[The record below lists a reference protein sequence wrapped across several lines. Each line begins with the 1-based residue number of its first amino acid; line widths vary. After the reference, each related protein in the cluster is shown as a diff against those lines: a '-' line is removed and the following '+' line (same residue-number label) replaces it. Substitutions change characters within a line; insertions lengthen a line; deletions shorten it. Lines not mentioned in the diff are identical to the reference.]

1 MSQPFPFLSSTDRA
15 DLERGRALD
24 PLVRAEDVSHVVL
37 ATPDL
42 ARMERFYGDF
52 GLFASARTDEAVWLR
67 AHGPA
72 HHAVVL
78 RRGPRARFEA
88 VAMRVESELALRRLA
103 SLPGATPV
111 ERTGEP
117 GGGLRVRL
125 ATPGGTTVHAVH
137 GIAEVAPL
145 PRRAT
150 LVANLPAEKRRVD
163 GTQRPPRAPAE
174 LARLGH
180 VALETTHFARSL
192 LFWMRTFGMIVS
204 DYQWLED
211 APEHG
216 PVMAFTRC
224 DRGETPSDHHT
235 IAIAAG
241 AGDGLA
247 HAAFET
253 EDLDAIAAGGEWMRE
268 RGWRRVWGVGRHI
281 LGSQLF
287 DYWRDPDGHTM
298 EHYADGDVLTAS
310 AATGRTPFRGTTL
323 YQWGPPL
330 PADFAGPRPG
340 PSFVAGLLRRRVGHE
355 ELRLGR
361 LVAQVR
367 ALAR

>member
-1 MSQPFPFLSSTDRA
+1 MSRPFPFLSSTDRA
-15 DLERGRALD
+15 DVERGRVLD
-24 PLVRAEDVSHVVL
+24 PLVRAEDVAHVALV
-37 ATPDL
+37 TPDL
-42 ARMERFYGDF
+42 ERAERFYQDF
-52 GLFASARTDEAVWLR
+52 GLFPSACSPDAVWLR

-72 HHAVVL
+72 HHAVIL

-88 VAMRVESELALRRLA
+88 VAMRVDSELALRRLA
-103 SLPGATPV
+103 SLPGAAPI
-111 ERTGEP
+111 ERITEP

-125 ATPGGTTVHAVH
+125 AAPGGLAVHAVH

-145 PRRAT
+145 PRRPA
-150 LVANLPAEKRRVD
+150 LAANRPAEKPRVD
-163 GTQRPPRAPAE
+163 GTQRPARAPAE

-180 VALETTHFARSL
+180 VALETTHFARTL

-204 DYQWLED
+204 DFQWLEE
-211 APEHG
+211 APGRG

-224 DRGETPSDHHT
+224 DRGEQPSDHHT

-253 EDLDAIAAGGEWMRE
+253 EDLDAIAAGGAWLRE
-268 RGWRRVWGVGRHI
+268 RGWRHVWGIGRHV

-287 DYWRDPDGHTM
+287 DYWRDPDGRTL
-298 EHYADGDVLTAS
+298 EHYADGDVLTAP
-310 AATGRTPFRGTTL
+310 AGTGRTPFRGTTL

-330 PADFAGPRPG
+330 PADFVGPRPR
-340 PSFVAGLLRRRVGHE
+340 PRFFVDLLRRRLGHE

-361 LVAQVR
+361 LAAQRR
-367 ALAR
+367 ALAL